1 MIYSSIIF
9 AIILQLTLIFL
20 AIRIIRVSNTQKA
33 WIFFSIGFILITL
46 QKISELIYYY
56 RTGIL
61 SDIDNFSYW
70 VDIIIAFF
78 MITSLIL
85 IQKSLKKN
93 KRIAHEKQESE
104 IRFRALFNNSSDQ
117 LFLADLKGNFLDVN
131 KEVCEALGYKRDELL
146 KMNFAD
152 IKTAAFADKVEENIN
167 SIIQNKTLVFESEH
181 QTKSGKVLYLEMSS
195 RIIRYKGEKVLFS
208 IARNITERKEF
219 ERKLLSSMIEAEERE
234 RRRFAKEMHDGLGPL
249 LSTIKIYVNEIYT
262 DEIEADEKQKL
273 IKYTN
278 ELLDDA
284 ISNIRTISNN
294 LMPSIIKDY
303 GLIKAVDSLCKK
315 VNLTNRNKV
324 VFNTPDYKYRFESN
338 IEIVLFRIIE
348 ELLNNTIKHA
358 AADNVV
364 INLETKNNKL
374 IFNYADDG
382 IGCPIDDNFI
392 NSKQGMGLKNIVS
405 RVKSINASY
414 SFDTAKPGFHFSM
427 EKEL

>member
-1 MIYSSIIF
+1 
-9 AIILQLTLIFL
+9 
-20 AIRIIRVSNTQKA
+20 
-33 WIFFSIGFILITL
+33 
-46 QKISELIYYY
+46 
-56 RTGIL
+56 
-61 SDIDNFSYW
+61 
-70 VDIIIAFF
+70 
-78 MITSLIL
+78 
-85 IQKSLKKN
+85 
-93 KRIAHEKQESE
+93 
-104 IRFRALFNNSSDQ
+104 
-117 LFLADLKGNFLDVN
+117 
-131 KEVCEALGYKRDELL
+131 
-146 KMNFAD
+146 
-152 IKTAAFADKVEENIN
+152 
-167 SIIQNKTLVFESEH
+167 
-181 QTKSGKVLYLEMSS
+181 MSS
-195 RIIRYKGEKVLFS
+195 RIIRYKGEKVLFT

-262 DEIEADEKQKL
+262 NEIEAEDKQKL

-315 VNLTNRNKV
+315 VNLANRNKV
-324 VFNTPDYKYRFESN
+324 VFNTPDFKYRFEAN

-358 AADNVV
+358 AADNVE

-374 IFNYADDG
+374 YFSYADDG
-382 IGCPIDDNFI
+382 IGCRMDDNFI

-405 RVKSINASY
+405 RVKSINANY
-414 SFDTAKPGFHFSM
+414 SFETSKPGFYFSM
-427 EKEL
+427 EKDL